1 MSGQL
6 ATLYAGPCLAFL
18 RVNILRI
25 HIEMEQAC
33 PLSPI
38 FFIFFFQKHESGYL
52 VLLKRDIIT
61 ALKILLCYSSFD
73 FFFHKKEHNSQ
84 THFRNHRI

>member
-38 FFIFFFQKHESGYL
+38 FFFFQKHESGYL
-52 VLLKRDIIT
+52 VLLEQDIIV
-61 ALKILLCYSSFD
+61 ALKRFLLFI
-73 FFFHKKEHNSQ
+73 F
-84 THFRNHRI
+84 

>member
-38 FFIFFFQKHESGYL
+38 FYFSK
-52 VLLKRDIIT
+52 
-61 ALKILLCYSSFD
+61 A
-73 FFFHKKEHNSQ
+73 
-84 THFRNHRI
+84 